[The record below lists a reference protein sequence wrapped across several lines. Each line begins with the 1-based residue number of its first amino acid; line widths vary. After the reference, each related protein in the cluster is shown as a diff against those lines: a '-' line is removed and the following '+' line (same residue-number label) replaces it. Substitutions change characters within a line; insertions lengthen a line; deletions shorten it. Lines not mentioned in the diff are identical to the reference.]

1 MEFLLNLKMAE
12 LSSANTPGMSL
23 KNREGAP
30 RPVPRPDRRFY
41 STTRAFG
48 RFGMRW
54 FDPLVMDAPHA
65 HGHIEFN
72 WLTAG
77 RFDYLFDDRPVTVRS
92 GQLVMFW
99 AGVSHQLVALD
110 PQARAGSRQCNIYL
124 PLDSFLYMPKL
135 GRITEVMMGGGVVAL
150 SPDTI
155 GEETLHRWYQDYRSG
170 DAERIDVLKTEIG
183 TMLRRAAL
191 TGWDELLPPWIE
203 TGGTPTRVS
212 LPLRHVV
219 AMLRYIIENLAAP
232 LSAADVAKVVG
243 LHPNYALNVFTSV
256 MQIPLHKFV
265 LRMRLIKA
273 RALLF
278 EGNLPVENVAYEA
291 GFSSASGFYAHFRSA
306 YGVTPKRLRSMAASE
321 RVQAH

>member
-1 MEFLLNLKMAE
+1 MAQ
-12 LSSANTPGMSL
+12 LSSVNGAVIGRR
-23 KNREGAP
+23 NREGAP
-30 RPVPRPDRRFY
+30 RPVPLPDRRFY

-54 FDPLVMDAPHA
+54 FDPVVMDAAHS

-77 RFDYLFDDRPVTVRS
+77 RMHYLFDDRPVSVPS
-92 GQLVMFW
+92 AQLVMFW
-99 AGVSHQLVALD
+99 AGVAHQLTGLD
-110 PQARAGSRQCNIYL
+110 SEPRQPPRQCNIYL

-135 GRITEVMMGGGVVAL
+135 GRITEAMMGGGVVAL

-203 TGGTPTRVS
+203 TAGTPTRVS

-278 EGNLPVENVAYEA
+278 AGNLSVENVAYEA
-291 GFSSASGFYAHFRSA
+291 GFSSPSGFYAHFRSA

-321 RVQAH
+321 RLRAH

>member
-1 MEFLLNLKMAE
+1 MTNVTAVEGRKR
-12 LSSANTPGMSL
+12 
-23 KNREGAP
+23 REGVP
-30 RPVPRPDRRFY
+30 RPMPRPDRRFY
-41 STTRAFG
+41 SATHAFG
-48 RFGMRW
+48 RFGIRW
-54 FDPLVMDAPHA
+54 FDPVLMATAHS

-72 WLTAG
+72 WLTEG
-77 RFDYLFDDRPVTVRS
+77 EMHYLFDDRPVTVPS
-92 GQLVMFW
+92 GQLIMFW
-99 AGVSHQLVALD
+99 AGVSHRLVSLEKEPEAS
-110 PQARAGSRQCNIYL
+110 PRQCNVYL

-135 GRITEVMMGGGVVAL
+135 GRLTEIMMGGGVVAL

-155 GEETLHRWYQDYRSG
+155 GEDTLHRWYQDYRSG

-203 TGGTPTRVS
+203 TSGATTRVS

-219 AMLRYIIENLAAP
+219 AMLRYILENLSAP

-278 EGNLPVENVAYEA
+278 EGTLSVENVAYES
-291 GFSSASGFYAHFRSA
+291 GFASPSGFYAHFQRA
-306 YGVTPKRLRSMAASE
+306 YGMTPRRLRSEAASE
-321 RVQAH
+321 RGKLAMRRPH

>member
-1 MEFLLNLKMAE
+1 MNVV
-12 LSSANTPGMSL
+12 SSVTGPSTTR

-30 RPVPRPDRRFY
+30 RPVPLPDRRFY
-41 STTRAFG
+41 SATRAFG

-54 FDPLVMDAPHA
+54 FDPLVMDTPHA

-72 WLTAG
+72 WLTTG
-77 RFDYLFDDRPVTVRS
+77 RFYYRFDDRPVAVGS

-99 AGVSHQLVALD
+99 AGVSHQLVGID
-110 PQARAGSRQCNIYL
+110 EERRAECRQCNIYL

-135 GRITEVMMGGGVVAL
+135 GQLTEVMMGGGVIAL
-150 SPDTI
+150 SPNTI

-203 TGGTPTRVS
+203 TTGTPTRVS

-306 YGVTPKRLRSMAASE
+306 YGVTPNRLRSMAASE